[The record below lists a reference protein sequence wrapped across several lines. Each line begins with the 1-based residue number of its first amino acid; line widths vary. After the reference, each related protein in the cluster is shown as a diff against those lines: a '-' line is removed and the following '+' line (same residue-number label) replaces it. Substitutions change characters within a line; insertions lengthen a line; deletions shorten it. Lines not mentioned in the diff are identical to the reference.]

1 MESRRRADTPPP
13 VRRRQAQAS
22 LPLPV
27 DDPNRTARDLLLHS
41 WPGRLFIVATA
52 FKLVIALLR
61 FTSELPTFLRAI
73 NTAATIGLAFSVLFF
88 VTRLVFLVQRRLL
101 WRVRRKLILSY
112 IFLGVVPSI
121 LIFGFFLLGSTF
133 VSWSVGAYLFRDGYE
148 EVTRNVE
155 LIVEAAAL
163 EITRN
168 PRSTEETV
176 ERVQRNGS
184 NSLRYPA
191 LSMMFAP
198 AAPATGRAMVS
209 RGPWEHLRPF
219 TPPLPTLPTWVKK
232 SPKGLVCT
240 TAVSQPDAPNE
251 PELIIRA
258 VRPTGPAEAPTGW
271 VIVDLPLDGAMLNLL
286 YERTGVKAGA
296 VVLTRQGATDA
307 SPSALSVP
315 APPQRG
321 SWFDL
326 FGRTVTRFDAIDW
339 ETGNVLRASVALT
352 FKASELY
359 NKMAQAQSLQVADVN
374 WGDAIMGILIFVAVM
389 FLIIELAALVMGL
402 ALARSITSSIHELFM
417 GTERVRQ
424 GDFTHRIN
432 IHTQDQLGELATSFN
447 QMTGSIENLLQTAA
461 EKKRLEEE
469 LRIARQIQMSLLP
482 RGPLDMP
489 GLGVTALCVP
499 AREVGGDY
507 YDFFPLGP
515 QRLGVL
521 IADVSGKG
529 TSAALYMAE
538 LKGLMLSLTQIYQS
552 PRQLLIEANRILAE
566 NLDSRSFITM
576 TYAVLDLAI
585 GEMTYARAGHTPL
598 IYLAGP
604 ASPNRGAQV
613 LVPNGMVLGLRIDG
627 AAAKFD
633 ELLEEKVIQLDAGDV
648 IVFYTDG
655 ITEAMN
661 ASSDL
666 FGESRLSRIVE
677 EHGHLESGELRER
690 ILREIEAFVGAADQH
705 DDMTMILI
713 KIDEVSAAAAESR
726 ELAQAD
732 RR

>member
-1 MESRRRADTPPP
+1 MESRRRKDTPVP
-13 VRRRQAQAS
+13 VRRRQAQPS

-27 DDPNRTARDLLLHS
+27 DDPNGTARELLLRS

-52 FKLVIALLR
+52 FKVAIALLR
-61 FTSELPTFLRAI
+61 FTGDIPPFLRAI

-121 LIFGFFLLGSTF
+121 LILGFFLLGSTF

-148 EVTRNVE
+148 DVQRNVE
-155 LIVEAAAL
+155 LLAEAAAL
-163 EITRN
+163 EITRT
-168 PRSTEETV
+168 PRSVEETI

-191 LSMMFAP
+191 LSMMYAP
-198 AAPATGRAMVS
+198 AVMAPGQAMVS
-209 RGPWEHLRPF
+209 RGPWEHLRDKNPQ
-219 TPPLPTLPTWVKK
+219 LPTLPIWVRK
-232 SPKGLVCT
+232 SPKGLVLT
-240 TAVSQPDAPNE
+240 TAVNHPDAPNE

-258 VRPTGPAEAPTGW
+258 VRPTGPTEAPTGW
-271 VIVDLPLDGAMLNLL
+271 VIADLPLDAAMLNLL

-296 VVLTRQGATDA
+296 VSLTRQDVT
-307 SPSALSVP
+307 SPPRQVSNANGPSQDSSMFGV
-315 APPQRG
+315 
-321 SWFDL
+321 

-339 ETGNVLRASVALT
+339 ERGDVLRASVALS
-352 FKASELY
+352 FKSRELY
-359 NKMAQAQSLQVADVN
+359 NKLSQAQSLQVGN
-374 WGDAIMGILIFVAVM
+374 YPWGDAIMFILVIVAVL

-402 ALARSITSSIHELFM
+402 ALARSITSSIHDLFM

-432 IHTQDQLGELATSFN
+432 IHTQDQLGELASSFN

-461 EKKRLEEE
+461 EKKRMEEE

-507 YDFFPLGP
+507 YDFFRLGP
-515 QRLGVL
+515 QLLGVL

-538 LKGLMLSLTQIYQS
+538 LKGLVLSLSQIYQS
-552 PRQLLIEANRILAE
+552 PRQLLIEANRILSE

-598 IYLAGP
+598 IYLSAVDP
-604 ASPNRGAQV
+604 SRLGAQV
-613 LVPNGMVLGLRIDG
+613 LVPNGMVLGLRIEG

-633 ELLEEKVIQLDAGDV
+633 ELLEEKRIQLEAGDV

-661 ASSDL
+661 SSSDL

-690 ILREIEAFVGAADQH
+690 ILREIEAFVGSADQH

-713 KIDEVSAAAAESR
+713 KIDQVAPAATEGR
-726 ELAQAD
+726 ELAEVD

>member
-1 MESRRRADTPPP
+1 MESRRRKDTPVP
-13 VRRRQAQAS
+13 VRRRQAQPS

-27 DDPNRTARDLLLHS
+27 DDPNRTARELLLHS

-52 FKLVIALLR
+52 FKAVIALIR
-61 FTSELPTFLRAI
+61 FTGDMPPFLRAI

-121 LIFGFFLLGSTF
+121 LILGFFLLGSTF
-133 VSWSVGAYLFRDGYE
+133 VSWSVGAYLFRDGYDD
-148 EVTRNVE
+148 VQRNVE
-155 LIVEAAAL
+155 LLAEAAAL
-163 EITRN
+163 EITRT
-168 PRSTEETV
+168 PRSVEETID
-176 ERVQRNGS
+176 RVQRNGS

-191 LSMMFAP
+191 LSMMYAP
-198 AAPATGRAMVS
+198 AVMGPGQTMIS
-209 RGPWEHLRPF
+209 RGPWEHLRDANPQ
-219 TPPLPTLPTWVKK
+219 LPTLPTWVRK
-232 SPKGLVCT
+232 SPKGLVLT
-240 TAVSQPDAPNE
+240 TAVNHPDAPNE

-258 VRPTGPAEAPTGW
+258 VRPTGPTDAPTGW
-271 VIVDLPLDGAMLNLL
+271 VIADLPLDTAMINLL

-296 VVLTRQGATDA
+296 VSLTRQDVTNPPT
-307 SPSALSVP
+307 PSANADGSQGSGMFSV
-315 APPQRG
+315 
-321 SWFDL
+321 
-326 FGRTVTRFDAIDW
+326 FGRTVTYFDLIDW
-339 ETGNVLRASVALT
+339 DRGDVLRASVALS
-352 FKASELY
+352 FKSRELY
-359 NKMAQAQSLQVADVN
+359 NKLAQAQSLQVGPAQ
-374 WGDAIMGILIFVAVM
+374 WGDAIIAILVLVAVL

-402 ALARSITSSIHELFM
+402 ALARSITSSVHELFM

-432 IHTQDQLGELATSFN
+432 INTNDQLGELASSFN

-538 LKGLMLSLTQIYQS
+538 LKGLVLSLSQIYQS
-552 PRQLLIEANRILAE
+552 PRQLLIEANRILSE

-576 TYAVLDLAI
+576 TYAVLDLSI

-598 IYLAGP
+598 IYLSGV
-604 ASPNRGAQV
+604 ASSERGAQV
-613 LVPNGMVLGLRIDG
+613 LVPNGMVLGLRIEG

-633 ELLEEKVIQLDAGDV
+633 ELLEEKRIHLEAGDV

-661 ASSDL
+661 AASDL

-690 ILREIEAFVGAADQH
+690 ILREIEAFVGSADQH

-713 KIDEVSAAAAESR
+713 KIDQVASAAAEGR
-726 ELAQAD
+726 ELAQVD